1 MNMRTR
7 YTRTLLVALA
17 LVSGGLTTHSAHAAD
32 GCDEHPTFGNISGSL
47 DTVELSGAQAVRCTT
62 GDRRPIAAT
71 QIPEPY
77 FTDQI
82 VCSTDP
88 VQASAG
94 LCSATPCPTSF
105 FALRTLHLP
114 NGQAE
119 AAGFSC
125 VTLDQAVATPGVT
138 VAQVFEAVRR
148 VRLPG
153 GEIGVEP
160 EVRGLANLESF
171 FWVEGTSQAP
181 VELQVGGSTVR
192 AEFRV
197 VEYRWSFGGGE
208 PLVTEGPGRPGL
220 GSEVRTTFGRR
231 GFYRVGVTVVWV
243 AEAYL
248 DGRRVGEVDDLVS
261 GAETTYPVAEL
272 RTVLTG

>member
-7 YTRTLLVALA
+7 HATLLAALA
-17 LVSGGLTTHSAHAAD
+17 LVSGGLITNSARAAD

-47 DTVELSGAQAVRCTT
+47 DTVELSGAKAVQCTN
-62 GDRRPIAAT
+62 GDRPVAAT

-77 FTDQI
+77 YTEQI

-114 NGQAE
+114 NGQAK
-119 AAGFSC
+119 AAGFRC

-138 VAQVFEAVRR
+138 IAQLFEAVRR

-160 EVRGLANLESF
+160 EVRGWRIWSRSF
-171 FWVEGTSQAP
+171 GWRGRARRRWNFRLVGRRCGRSFGWWSTSGA
-181 VELQVGGSTVR
+181 LVGGS
-192 AEFRV
+192 
-197 VEYRWSFGGGE
+197 RW
-208 PLVTEGPGRPGL
+208 
-220 GSEVRTTFGRR
+220 
-231 GFYRVGVTVVWV
+231 
-243 AEAYL
+243 
-248 DGRRVGEVDDLVS
+248 
-261 GAETTYPVAEL
+261 
-272 RTVLTG
+272 